1 MTGQNPPITE
11 LKCVGCG
18 RPMKAN
24 PTRADIAKQGENDSK
39 RCTTCI
45 EVGDLF
51 MILGGEA

>member
-1 MTGQNPPITE
+1 MTGENPPITG

-45 EVGDLF
+45 EVGDLYV
-51 MILGGEA
+51 ILGGEA